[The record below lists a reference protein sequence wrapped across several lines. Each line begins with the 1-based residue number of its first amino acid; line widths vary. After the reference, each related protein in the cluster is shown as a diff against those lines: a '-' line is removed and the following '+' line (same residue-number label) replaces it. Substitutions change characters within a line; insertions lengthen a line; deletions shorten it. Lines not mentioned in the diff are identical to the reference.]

1 MDAFSTLFESH
12 RLVFTV
18 PLFFSLALGSLS
30 IFGLFDLEA
39 LDLDLGM
46 GADADLDLDA
56 GADVDADLDPDVEA
70 GGGVLEALGL
80 GMIPFSLLLILLCF
94 SFGWLGLALE
104 FLLAGWLPAGGGGGW
119 GLSLVLTLPAL
130 AGAVVVTAP
139 LARLLH
145 PLFKDYGRARSE
157 HDLVG
162 RPATLT
168 SGTVSPT
175 FGEATVP
182 SDHGVPVDISVRT
195 PEADHDLDRGDT
207 VLIFDYDPDARVYFV
222 APYSDEHVPEPPS

>member
-1 MDAFSTLFESH
+1 MDAVSALFESH

-18 PLFFSLALGSLS
+18 PLLFSLALGSLS

-39 LDLDLGM
+39 LDLDLGV
-46 GADADLDLDA
+46 GADADLDLDV
-56 GADVDADLDPDVEA
+56 GADVEADVDPDVEA

-80 GMIPFSLLLILLCF
+80 GMIPFSLLLILLSF

-104 FLLAGWLPAGGGGGW
+104 FVLAAPVSAWVGGGW
-119 GLSLVLTLPAL
+119 GLSLVLTPPAL
-130 AGAVVVTAP
+130 AGALVVTAP

-168 SGTVSPT
+168 SGSVSPT
-175 FGEATVP
+175 FGEASVRL
-182 SDHGVPVDISVRT
+182 DRGIPVDVSVRT
-195 PEADHDLDRGDT
+195 PDADHDLEHGDT
-207 VLIFDYDPDARVYFV
+207 VLLFDYDPDARVYFV
-222 APYSDEHVPEPPS
+222 APYSDDHVPEPNS